1 MGSPATPQPII
12 IVRKKK
18 SHGGHHGGAW
28 KVAYA
33 DFVTAMMALF
43 IVLWLLSSDEKV
55 KKAVG
60 GYFQDPTGQGKQTGS
75 TMAGAGEGILINEDD
90 MDQLKQKLE
99 AAMKELPQIE
109 QLKKNVEMTIT
120 NEGLRIELLEKEG
133 GLFFES
139 GSPKPS
145 AKGSELLHLL
155 AEQLSK
161 LPNTLLIEGHTD
173 AKPYPSENG
182 YSNWELSAD
191 RANGARRLLTE
202 AGIPAERIG
211 QVRGFADRRLR
222 TKNDPL
228 NAENRRI
235 SVLVQYMDRPPAP
248 AAPAAHPPQPK
259 PAH

>member
-1 MGSPATPQPII
+1 MSSPAAPQPII
-12 IVRKKK
+12 VIRKKK
-18 SHGGHHGGAW
+18 AHLGHHGGAW

-33 DFVTAMMALF
+33 DFVTALMALF

-60 GYFQDPTGQGKQTGS
+60 GYFQDPTGQGKQTGT
-75 TMAGAGEGILINEDD
+75 TMAGIGEGILLDQDN

-109 QLKKNVEMTIT
+109 QLKKNVEMTVT

-145 AKGSELLHLL
+145 AKGAELLHLL
-155 AEQLSK
+155 AVQLSK
-161 LPNTLLIEGHTD
+161 LPNPLLIEGHTD
-173 AKPYPSENG
+173 AKPYASSNG

-191 RANGARRLLTE
+191 RANSARRLLTE
-202 AGIPAERIG
+202 SGIAMERIG

-222 TKNDPL
+222 DKQNTFNP
-228 NAENRRI
+228 ENRRI
-235 SVLVQYMDRPPAP
+235 SVLVQYMEPQMKPSPLPA
-248 AAPAAHPPQPK
+248 K
-259 PAH
+259 PRHTG

>member
-1 MGSPATPQPII
+1 MGSPGNPQPII

-18 SHGGHHGGAW
+18 PPHGHHGGAW

-60 GYFQDPTGQGKQTGS
+60 GYFQDPTGQGKQTGT
-75 TMAGAGEGILINEDD
+75 TMAGGSEGILLNQDN
-90 MDQLKQKLE
+90 MDELKQKLE

-109 QLKKNVEMTIT
+109 QLKQNVELTIT

-145 AKGSELLHLL
+145 TKGSELLHLL
-155 AEQLSK
+155 AVQLSK
-161 LPNTLLIEGHTD
+161 LPNSLLIEGHTD
-173 AKPYPSENG
+173 AKPYSSETG

-191 RANGARRLLTE
+191 RANTARRLLTE
-202 AGIPAERIG
+202 SGIPIERVG
-211 QVRGFADRRLR
+211 QIRGFADRRLR
-222 TKNDPL
+222 DKADPF
-228 NAENRRI
+228 NPENRRI
-235 SVLVQYMDRPPAP
+235 SVLVQYQELQMKPASPPA
-248 AAPAAHPPQPK
+248 QPVPK
-259 PAH
+259 G

>member
-1 MGSPATPQPII
+1 MSSPSAPQPII
-12 IVRKKK
+12 IIKKK
-18 SHGGHHGGAW
+18 KGHHGHHGGAW

-60 GYFQDPTGQGKQTGS
+60 GYFQDPTGQGKQTGT
-75 TMAGAGEGILINEDD
+75 TMAGAGEGIDIAKDD

-99 AAMKELPQIE
+99 SAMKALPQID

-139 GSPKPS
+139 GSARPS
-145 AKGSELLHLL
+145 AKGEELLHLL
-155 AEQLSK
+155 SRQLSQ
-161 LPNTLLIEGHTD
+161 LPNSLLIEGHTD
-173 AKPYPSENG
+173 AKPYASTNG
-182 YSNWELSAD
+182 YTNWELSAD
-191 RANGARRLLTE
+191 RANSARRLLTDS
-202 AGIPAERIG
+202 GIPIQRIG

-222 TKNDPL
+222 ARDDPF
-228 NAENRRI
+228 NPANRRI
-235 SVLVQYMDRPPAP
+235 SVLVQYMDSGQPPP
-248 AAPAAHPPQPK
+248 GKAH
-259 PAH
+259 AR

>member
-1 MGSPATPQPII
+1 MSSPAAPQPII
-12 IVRKKK
+12 VIRKK
-18 SHGGHHGGAW
+18 SARHGHHGGAW

-60 GYFQDPTGQGKQTGS
+60 GYFQDPTGQGKQTGT
-75 TMAGAGEGILINEDD
+75 TMAGTGEGILLDQDN

-109 QLKKNVEMTIT
+109 QLKNNVEMTVT

-145 AKGSELLHLL
+145 AKGAELLHLL
-155 AEQLSK
+155 AQQLSK
-161 LPNTLLIEGHTD
+161 LPNSLLIEGHTD
-173 AKPYPSENG
+173 AKPYASLNG

-191 RANGARRLLTE
+191 RANSARRLLTE
-202 AGIPAERIG
+202 SGIPMERIG

-222 TKNDPL
+222 DKL
-228 NAENRRI
+228 NAFNPENRRI
-235 SVLVQYMDRPPAP
+235 SVLVQYMEPQMKPPS
-248 AAPAAHPPQPK
+248 PPQK
-259 PAH
+259 PPHKG